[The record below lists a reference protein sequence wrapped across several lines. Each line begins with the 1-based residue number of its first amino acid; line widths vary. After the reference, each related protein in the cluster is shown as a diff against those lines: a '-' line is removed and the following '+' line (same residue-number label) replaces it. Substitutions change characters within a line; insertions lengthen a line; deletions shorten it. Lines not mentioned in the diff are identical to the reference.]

1 MAVQAR
7 PTQADSAG
15 FGIQQHRQA
24 STDRVSIFDP
34 ARRLVR
40 AGTKALAR
48 LVNLATTSTEP
59 PIPETDACHCDV
71 LVAGGGPAG
80 STIATHLARQGLRVQ
95 LIERDQHPRFH
106 IGESLLPMNRPI
118 LERLGVLDKVE
129 AMGVRKLGADFPNP
143 GNQGF
148 STFLFS
154 RSLRPTAP
162 YAWQVRR
169 DQFDDMLFRHAAEC
183 GAQTREGLRVQNV
196 RFADDGVQA
205 ELADRAGAVHIVRAR
220 YFVDAS
226 GRDTLLGNQFN
237 LKKKHSKHQSA
248 ALFAHFRG
256 AERRPDENQG
266 NISVYRFAH
275 GWVWMIPLPDGLMS
289 VGAVCW
295 PEYLKQRRGRGAEF
309 LIQTL
314 QGIPGAWARLQHAEI
329 VGNFHVT
336 GNYSYACDPIGG
348 RRWLLAGDA
357 IAFVDPIFSSGV
369 YLAMDSAERAAEVV
383 AGALRD
389 PANEPSLQRR
399 YARHVR
405 DGLSMFSWFI
415 FRFTSPTM
423 AQMFANPRNVW
434 QIEEA
439 VISMLAGDVFR
450 DDGVRWRLF
459 LFRMA
464 YRITSLGMISTQWTA
479 AMFRRRQMREPFSGG
494 TTSQDHV

>member
-1 MAVQAR
+1 M
-7 PTQADSAG
+7 
-15 FGIQQHRQA
+15 
-24 STDRVSIFDP
+24 
-34 ARRLVR
+34 
-40 AGTKALAR
+40 
-48 LVNLATTSTEP
+48 TS
-59 PIPETDACHCDV
+59 PESFHCDV

-80 STIATHLARQGLRVQ
+80 STIATLLARQGLRVH
-95 LIERDQHPRFH
+95 LVERDRHPRFH

-118 LERLGVLDKVE
+118 LERLGALEKVE
-129 AMGVRKLGADFPNP
+129 AMGVRKLGADFPNAD
-143 GNQGF
+143 GTSH
-148 STFLFS
+148 STFLFA

-169 DQFDDMLFRHAAEC
+169 DQFDEMLFRHAAEN
-183 GAQTREGLRVQNV
+183 GAHTREGMRVQKV
-196 RFADDGVQA
+196 RFENDAVQA
-205 ELADRAGAVHIVRAR
+205 ELIDGDGKVENLHAR

-226 GRDTLLGNQFN
+226 GRDTLLGNQLG
-237 LKKKHSKHQSA
+237 LKRKHGQHQSA
-248 ALFAHFRG
+248 AIFAHFRG

-266 NISVYRFAH
+266 NISVYRFEH

-309 LIQTL
+309 LIETL
-314 QGIPGAWARLQHAEI
+314 NAIPGVGERLKDAEI

-348 RRWLLAGDA
+348 KRWLLAGDA

-369 YLAMDSAERAAEVV
+369 YLAMNSAERAAEVV
-383 AGALRD
+383 AGALRE
-389 PANEPSLQRR
+389 PASEKSLQRR
-399 YARHVR
+399 YAQHVR
-405 DGLSMFSWFI
+405 EGLRMFSWFI
-415 FRFTSPTM
+415 FRFTSPAM

-434 QIEEA
+434 RLEEA

-459 LFRMA
+459 LFRMM
-464 YRITSLGMISTQWTA
+464 YRITSLGMLGKQWAA
-479 AMFRRRQMREPFSGG
+479 AMLRRRQTRVSFSGG